1 MAKAFKEVND
11 PMMVI
16 VIGSG
21 VSNVIEWGD
30 DAITVDMTEVGADKR
45 IILVNLLQLTD
56 QEQKGWKELEE
67 KGRV

>member
-1 MAKAFKEVND
+1 
-11 PMMVI
+11 MVI